1 MADTAH
7 IYHHRVHYIIQEK
20 YINMPYRKPNTHK
33 QPLSIFKNIS
43 DLLISLNIFQS
54 SMTPTWSACIHVL
67 ISEQVLLGLMNEH
80 VSSVCIMM
88 KIKPWKAFPYPLESL
103 KLVTIKL
110 FSGFLRWSALWK
122 TTLKNP
128 IIHLH
133 LCLVFWASFPE
144 VCAAV
149 LGSRPSGGCSGGWDA
164 S

>member
-54 SMTPTWSACIHVL
+54 SMTPTWSACIHLL
-67 ISEQVLLGLMNEH
+67 ISEQVLLGLMNER

-88 KIKPWKAFPYPLESL
+88 KIDLESTMTQCMFPYIGPITLLHRASNNGIL
-103 KLVTIKL
+103 YQLGLGHIL
-110 FSGFLRWSALWK
+110 PK
-122 TTLKNP
+122 TKKFFN
-128 IIHLH
+128 
-133 LCLVFWASFPE
+133 
-144 VCAAV
+144 
-149 LGSRPSGGCSGGWDA
+149 
-164 S
+164 